1 MDWLLSWHWTAL
13 ATAIGF
19 LMQLCL
25 LPMLLLNKKKHPE
38 STVAWLMLLVT
49 VPIVGGLLFIVFGIN
64 RVERKAARRAVASRA
79 IPRNLP
85 ELTQYQLIPSDSFTV
100 HQQRL
105 MRLATRVAETVPTK
119 NNKVEIVADTNRTFG
134 LIEQAIR
141 DAKQSIHL
149 EYYIWQPDST
159 GLKLRDWLVERARSG
174 VEVRVLV
181 DGIGSWAMRR
191 NHRFVQPMKDAG
203 IQFATFLTGQHW
215 RNRLLINLRSHR
227 KIVVVDGKTGF
238 TGGMNIG
245 DEYLGLDP
253 KLGYWRD
260 THMRIQGPSVLQLQ
274 QVFAEDWY
282 HATGEELT
290 EPRYYPTPVEVGHT
304 AAQVLAGEPAGEA
317 EVFHQ
322 LMFTAIN
329 EAEHRLT
336 LVTSY
341 FVPTPALAMAL
352 ESAAY
357 RGVKVR
363 LLLCAQSAHMATVYA
378 AQSYYD
384 SLLRAGVE
392 IYEYEKG
399 LLHSKTLT
407 IDGHWSLVGSP
418 NFDARSLLLNFE
430 IGLAFYDTRVAQQ
443 LEEDFERDLHDARK
457 LEYEEWVQRAKWRVL
472 RENVCRLFTPVL

>member
-1 MDWLLSWHWTAL
+1 MDWFLNLHWTAI
-13 ATAIGF
+13 ATVIGF
-19 LMQLCL
+19 FVQFCL
-25 LPMLLLNKKKHPE
+25 LPVLLLNKKKHPE

-49 VPIVGGLLFIVFGIN
+49 VPIVGGVLFIVFGIN
-64 RVERKAARRAVASRA
+64 RVERKAARRAQASRA
-79 IPRNLP
+79 ITRNLQ
-85 ELTQYQLIPSDSFTV
+85 ELTQYQLIPSDKYTV
-100 HQQRL
+100 HQKRL
-105 MRLATRVAETVPTK
+105 MRLATRVAETVPTN

-134 LIEQAIR
+134 LIEQAIK

-149 EYYIWQPDST
+149 EYYIWQPDPT
-159 GLKLRDWLVERARSG
+159 GLKLRDLLVERARSG

-181 DGIGSWAMRR
+181 DGIGSWKMRKNR
-191 NHRFVQPMKDAG
+191 RFVQPMKDAG
-203 IQFATFLTGQHW
+203 IHFATFLPGQHW

-227 KIVVVDGKTGF
+227 KIVVVDGQVGF

-253 KLGYWRD
+253 ALGYWRD
-260 THMRIQGPSVLQLQ
+260 THMRIQGPAVLQLQ

-290 EPRYYPTPVEVGHT
+290 EPRYYPPPKEVGQT
-304 AAQVLAGEPAGEA
+304 AAQVLAGEPSGEA

-336 LVTSY
+336 MATSY

-352 ESAAY
+352 ESAAL

-363 LLLCAQSAHMATVYA
+363 LLLCSRSAHMATVYA

-384 SLLRAGVE
+384 TLLQAGVE
-392 IYEYEKG
+392 IFEYEKG

-407 IDGHWSLVGSP
+407 VDGHWSFVGSP
-418 NFDARSLLLNFE
+418 NFDSRSLLLNFE
-430 IGLAFYDTRVAQQ
+430 IGLAFYDSRVAQQ
-443 LEEDFERDLHDARK
+443 LEDDFERDRQDARPLDYDDWIK
-457 LEYEEWVQRAKWRVL
+457 RPRWRIL
-472 RENVCRLFTPVL
+472 RENVCRLFSPVL

>member
-1 MDWLLSWHWTAL
+1 MDWLLSWHWTTL
-13 ATAIGF
+13 ITGMSF
-19 LMQLCL
+19 LVQLCL
-25 LPMLLLNKKKHPE
+25 LPLLLLHKKKHPE
-38 STVAWLMLLVT
+38 STVAWLMLLLM
-49 VPIVGGLLFIVFGIN
+49 VPIFGGVVFVIFGIN
-64 RVERKAARRAVASRA
+64 RVERKAARRALASRA
-79 IPRNLP
+79 ITRNLP
-85 ELTQYQLIPSDSFTV
+85 ELTQYQLIPSEKYSV
-100 HQQRL
+100 HQRRL
-105 MRLATRVAETVPTK
+105 MRLATRLAETVPTN

-141 DAKQSIHL
+141 EAKQSIHL
-149 EYYIWQPDST
+149 EYYIWQPDAT
-159 GLKLRDWLVERARSG
+159 GLRLRDWLVERARSG

-191 NHRFVQPMKDAG
+191 NRRFVQPMKDAG
-203 IQFATFLTGQHW
+203 IQFATFLSGQHW

-227 KIVVVDGKTGF
+227 KIVVVDGQTGF

-260 THMRIQGPSVLQLQ
+260 THMRIQGPAVLQLQ

-290 EPRYYPTPVEVGHT
+290 APSYYPPPIEGGPT
-304 AAQVLAGEPAGEA
+304 AAQVLAGEPSGEA

-329 EAEHRLT
+329 EAERRLT
-336 LVTSY
+336 LATSY

-363 LLLCAQSAHMATVYA
+363 LLLCCQSAHMATVYA

-384 SLLRAGVE
+384 SLLQAGVE
-392 IYEYEKG
+392 IYEYQKG
-399 LLHSKTLT
+399 LLHSKTMT
-407 IDGHWSLVGSP
+407 IDGHWSFVGSP
-418 NFDARSLLLNFE
+418 NFDSRSLLLNFE
-430 IGLAFYDTRVAQQ
+430 IGLAFYDSRVAQQ
-443 LEEDFERDLHDARK
+443 LEEDFENDQKDARQ
-457 LEYEEWVQRAKWRVL
+457 LEYDEWVKRPKWRVL
-472 RENVCRLFTPVL
+472 RENICRLFSPVL